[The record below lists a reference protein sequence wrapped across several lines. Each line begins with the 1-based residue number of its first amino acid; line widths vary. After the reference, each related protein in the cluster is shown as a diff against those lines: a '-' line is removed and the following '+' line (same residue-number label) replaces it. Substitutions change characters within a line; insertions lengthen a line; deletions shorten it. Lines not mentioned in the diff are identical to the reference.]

1 MAGAFSIHFWEPVM
15 ALFFRC
21 GGAGGQCGGSGRE
34 ERHERVPGDD
44 EAAPGDIEK
53 LYGVITKC
61 YGTAQRDVV
70 RLGEHPGGFF
80 GISEVAESS
89 DGG

>member
-15 ALFFRC
+15 ALFFRY

-44 EAAPGDIEK
+44 ECCAGGYRETVRGNYEMLRDGPEGCGAA
-53 LYGVITKC
+53 
-61 YGTAQRDVV
+61 
-70 RLGEHPGGFF
+70 GGASRRIFRYLRS
-80 GISEVAESS
+80 G
-89 DGG
+89 